1 MQPPVCFLGY
11 KSQSTCRL
19 LHDVVGPE
27 SQQQTCLR
35 WAVQKAGIVASGTG
49 KDPSMALQ
57 YSRENLAIFD
67 FTLSDAEMAALDA
80 YQYQYQDS
88 HSTLDIDAV
97 IYR

>member
-1 MQPPVCFLGY
+1 MPSLG
-11 KSQSTCRL
+11 CA
-19 LHDVVGPE
+19 E
-27 SQQQTCLR
+27 SGDCSF
-35 WAVQKAGIVASGTG
+35 VASGTS

-80 YQYQYQDS
+80 YQYQDS
-88 HSTLDIDAV
+88 HSTLDTDAV